1 MKYGADY
8 GLDKLATAGT
18 RLKSVLLY
26 HISPNG
32 SLTLDQ
38 LGAAGN
44 LTTVLGQ
51 DLNAS
56 YPLLAG
62 VNSTNGVSDSPVN
75 INPTNGVSDS
85 HVYRNSRVQMNGKYI
100 PMC

>member
-1 MKYGADY
+1 MVGADY

-32 SLTLDQ
+32 SLTPDQ

-44 LTTVLGQ
+44 LTTVLGR

-62 VNSTNGVSDSPVN
+62 VNSTNGVRHP
-75 INPTNGVSDS
+75 
-85 HVYRNSRVQMNGKYI
+85 
-100 PMC
+100 